1 MREDTNATANMRV
14 PFLHPQTRPNVVA
27 AAAANQ
33 LIFFPA
39 PLNELGARSAIMKIE
54 PNMITHFPQ
63 AKSPLDY
70 AVRVRL
76 LPVNLT

>member
-1 MREDTNATANMRV
+1 MRV
-14 PFLHPQTRPNVVA
+14 PFLLPQTRERMEQVVA
-27 AAAANQ
+27 TAAANQ

-39 PLNELGARSAIMKIE
+39 PLNELGARSAIMNIE
-54 PNMITHFPQ
+54 PNMRTHFPQ

-70 AVRVRL
+70 YAVRL

>member
-1 MREDTNATANMRV
+1 MNMRV
-14 PFLHPQTRPNVVA
+14 PFLLPQTRERTERVVA
-27 AAAANQ
+27 TAAANQ
-33 LIFFPA
+33 LLFFPST
-39 PLNELGARSAIMKIE
+39 LNERIARSAITKIE